1 MVEIPNR
8 KSTLIIQTIT
18 GITVVAL
25 VALGCWLLQSIIDY
39 KTASLLLLLSV
50 LILAMLFDIWPVLIA
65 AVLSALSWNF
75 FFIPPVFTFHINASS
90 DALMFVMYFVVALV
104 NAVLTQ
110 KLRKERQRVRLR
122 KEQAK
127 TIALYQTLFN
137 SLSHELKTP
146 IATIIGSTDA
156 LIENRAKL
164 SLSNQEQLL
173 QQINDAGLRLNRQVE
188 NLLHMSRLESGLLK
202 PNYTWCD
209 VQEFIHQCIKKLDKH
224 EHTIQ
229 FNPTNNLP
237 LIQTDITFL
246 EQIVVNLLHNA
257 IQYTPTQTNI
267 WIEVC
272 CNDNQCELRVCDN
285 GPGIAPEFTAS
296 LFDKFY
302 RVPNTKAGGTGLGLS
317 IVKGFAKALNGHVH
331 YENIAPQGSVFVLKF
346 PTELSYVNQ
355 LKHE

>member
-1 MVEIPNR
+1 MVNR
-8 KSTLIIQTIT
+8 KSTIIIQSLT
-18 GITVVAL
+18 GGLVVAF
-25 VALGCWLLQSIIDY
+25 VALICWLLQSIIDY
-39 KTASLLLLLSV
+39 KTTSLILLLSV
-50 LILAMLFDIWPVLIA
+50 LILAMFFDIWPVLLA

-110 KLRKERQRVRLR
+110 KIRKERQRVRLR

-164 SLSNQEQLL
+164 SPSNQEQLL

-209 VQEFIHQCIKKLDKH
+209 VHEFIHQCIQKLDKH
-224 EHTIQ
+224 EHHIE
-229 FNPTNNLP
+229 FNTNTSLP
-237 LIQTDITFL
+237 LIQTDIIFL
-246 EQIVVNLLHNA
+246 EQILMNLLHNA
-257 IQYTPTQTNI
+257 IQYTPNETI
-267 WIEVC
+267 ISIEVAC
-272 CNDNQCELRVCDN
+272 YENQCELSVSDN
-285 GPGIAPEFTAS
+285 GPGIPPEFTSS

-302 RVPNTKAGGTGLGLS
+302 RVPHTQAGGTGLGLS

-331 YENIAPQGSVFVLKF
+331 FENRLPHGCKFVFTF
-346 PTELSYVNQ
+346 QTELSYVNQ
-355 LKHE
+355 IKHE